1 MMLTMANSKLIPFDF
16 AYCSDKAKV
25 FENYCK
31 YTFTRTQ
38 SMFTYE
44 GLPDTIPVQW
54 LESYLQRNGSC
65 CIAEHEGKLYA
76 LLGNAGGEPD
86 EYYQPTIYTVAN
98 PALNL
103 SKSYKIGEDC
113 VYCKNDYDA
122 IGLVPLVSR
131 YCGLMTENLL
141 TVRISDI
148 NMRMMN
154 LLSAPDDN
162 TLQSTKQY
170 LKDLEDGKLGVVGE
184 TPFFEGLK
192 LQSKGVGNGDYM
204 IQFIELQQYLKGS
217 MYNELGINANFNMK
231 REALSGQELSLNDDA
246 LMPLIDDMLKQRRA
260 MCDELNEMFGLN
272 VSVDYGSSW
281 HSNVVEKQ
289 LISEEELGADD
300 SESEEAAGDES
311 ALPDDKD
318 PNAVDEGDVSRLND
332 DEESGNDDND
342 NTSSDSDVDEPDEN
356 CEDDDSGSEPDDECG
371 SNDNTSD
378 EDTSKEDESQSKES
392 ETDESKTE
400 ESDAEKSEKEEPE
413 KEEVDTKEVDTEEA
427 DTKEVD
433 TKETDTKEK
442 SKDKESET
450 EESNTKETEKEKP
463 ENEELEKEKPEKEE
477 SEKDKPEK
485 EEPEKEKSEKEEPE
499 KEKPEKEKPEKEKPE
514 KEKSEKGKPEKEKSE
529 KEEVDAEDKPK
540 DKESEQE
547 NKEQEPSSEVSDDSE
562 DDDKKKKGEKK

>member
-1 MMLTMANSKLIPFDF
+1 MASGKLMPFDF
-16 AYCSDKAKV
+16 TYCSDKAKV

-44 GLPDTIPVQW
+44 GLPETIPVQW

-76 LLGNAGGEPD
+76 LLGNAGGELD

-162 TLQSTKQY
+162 TVQSTKQY
-170 LKDLEDGKLGVVGE
+170 LKDLEEGKLGVVGE
-184 TPFFEGLK
+184 TPFFEGLT
-192 LQSKGVGNGDYM
+192 LQSQGVGNGDYM

-231 REALSGQELSLNDDA
+231 REALSGQEVALNDDA

-272 VSVDYGSSW
+272 VSVDYGSTW
-281 HSNVVEKQ
+281 HSNIVEKQ
-289 LISEEELGADD
+289 LISEEELGADN
-300 SESEEAAGDES
+300 SEGEEAAGDES

-318 PNAVDEGDVSRLND
+318 ANSVDEGDVSRLND
-332 DEESGNDDND
+332 EEESGSDDNSS
-342 NTSSDSDVDEPDEN
+342 TSSDSDVDEPDEN
-356 CEDDDSGSEPDDECG
+356 CEDNDSGSESDGECG
-371 SNDNTSD
+371 SDDDTSD
-378 EDTSKEDESQSKES
+378 EDASEDNESQSE
-392 ETDESKTE
+392 
-400 ESDAEKSEKEEPE
+400 
-413 KEEVDTKEVDTEEA
+413 
-427 DTKEVD
+427 
-433 TKETDTKEK
+433 
-442 SKDKESET
+442 ESET
-450 EESNTKETEKEKP
+450 EESET
-463 ENEELEKEKPEKEE
+463 EE
-477 SEKDKPEK
+477 SET
-485 EEPEKEKSEKEEPE
+485 EESETEETQ
-499 KEKPEKEKPEKEKPE
+499 
-514 KEKSEKGKPEKEKSE
+514 
-529 KEEVDAEDKPK
+529 KEEVDAEDEPKDEEPESK
-540 DKESEQE
+540 DKEQEPEEQE
-547 NKEQEPSSEVSDDSE
+547 PEEQESEEQESEDKEQEPSSEETHDSE
-562 DDDKKKKGEKK
+562 DDEKKKKEECK

>member
-1 MMLTMANSKLIPFDF
+1 MPFDF
-16 AYCSDKAKV
+16 TYCSDKAKV

-76 LLGNAGGEPD
+76 LLGNAGGELD
-86 EYYQPTIYTVAN
+86 EYYQPTIYTVTN

-103 SKSYKIGEDC
+103 SKTYKIGEDC
-113 VYCKNDYDA
+113 VYCRNDFDA
-122 IGLVPLVSR
+122 VGLVPLVSR

-170 LKDLEDGKLGVVGE
+170 LKDLEEGKLGVVGE

-231 REALSGQELSLNDDA
+231 REALSGQEVALNDDA

-260 MCDELNEMFGLN
+260 MCDELNQMFGLN
-272 VSVDYGSSW
+272 VSVDYGSTW

-289 LISEEELGADD
+289 LISEEELGANGA
-300 SESEEAAGDES
+300 ESEEAAGDES

-332 DEESGNDDND
+332 EEESGSDDNGD
-342 NTSSDSDVDEPDEN
+342 TSSDSDVDEPDKN
-356 CEDDDSGSEPDDECG
+356 CEDVYSDSESDDECG
-371 SNDNTSD
+371 SDDNSPD
-378 EDTSKEDESQSKES
+378 EDASEDNESQSE
-392 ETDESKTE
+392 ESKKE
-400 ESDAEKSEKEEPE
+400 EPEKEEPE
-413 KEEVDTKEVDTEEA
+413 KEEVDAVDEP
-427 DTKEVD
+427 
-433 TKETDTKEK
+433 
-442 SKDKESET
+442 KD
-450 EESNTKETEKEKP
+450 
-463 ENEELEKEKPEKEE
+463 EE
-477 SEKDKPEK
+477 SE
-485 EEPEKEKSEKEEPE
+485 
-499 KEKPEKEKPEKEKPE
+499 
-514 KEKSEKGKPEKEKSE
+514 
-529 KEEVDAEDKPK
+529 PK
-540 DKESEQE
+540 D
-547 NKEQEPSSEVSDDSE
+547 KEQEPSPEESDDSE
-562 DDDKKKKGEKK
+562 DDEKKKKGECK

>member
-1 MMLTMANSKLIPFDF
+1 MTIKMASGKLMPFDF
-16 AYCSDKAKV
+16 AYCSDKTKV

-76 LLGNAGGEPD
+76 LLGNAGGELD

-103 SKSYKIGEDC
+103 SKTFKIGKDC
-113 VYCKNDYDA
+113 VYCRNDYDA
-122 IGLVPLVSR
+122 IGLVPLISR

-141 TVRISDI
+141 TVRITDI

-162 TLQSTKQY
+162 TLQSTIHY
-170 LKDLEDGKLGVVGE
+170 LKDLEEGKLGVVGE

-192 LQSKGVGNGDYM
+192 LQSRGTGNGDYM

-231 REALSGQELSLNDDA
+231 REALSGQEVALNDDA

-260 MCDELNEMFGLN
+260 MCDELNKMFGLN
-272 VSVDYGSSW
+272 VSVDYGSTW

-289 LISEEELGADD
+289 LISEDELGATGA
-300 SESEEAAGDES
+300 ESEEAAGDEA

-332 DEESGNDDND
+332 EEESGSDDNSD
-342 NTSSDSDVDEPDEN
+342 TSSDSDVDEPNEN
-356 CEDDDSGSEPDDECG
+356 CEDDDSGSESDGECG
-371 SNDNTSD
+371 SDDDTPD
-378 EDTSKEDESQSKES
+378 EDASEDGESQSE
-392 ETDESKTE
+392 
-400 ESDAEKSEKEEPE
+400 
-413 KEEVDTKEVDTEEA
+413 
-427 DTKEVD
+427 
-433 TKETDTKEK
+433 
-442 SKDKESET
+442 ESET
-450 EESNTKETEKEKP
+450 EESET
-463 ENEELEKEKPEKEE
+463 
-477 SEKDKPEK
+477 
-485 EEPEKEKSEKEEPE
+485 
-499 KEKPEKEKPEKEKPE
+499 
-514 KEKSEKGKPEKEKSE
+514 
-529 KEEVDAEDKPK
+529 EEVDAEDEPK
-540 DKESEQE
+540 DEEPESKDE
-547 NKEQEPSSEVSDDSE
+547 EQEPSPEDSDDSE
-562 DDDKKKKGEKK
+562 DDEKKKKGECK

>member
-1 MMLTMANSKLIPFDF
+1 MASGKLMPFDF
-16 AYCSDKAKV
+16 TYCSDKSKV

-76 LLGNAGGEPD
+76 LLGNAGGELD

-113 VYCKNDYDA
+113 VYCRNDFDA
-122 IGLVPLVSR
+122 VGLVPLVSR

-231 REALSGQELSLNDDA
+231 REALSGQEVALNDDA

-260 MCDELNEMFGLN
+260 MCDELNQMFGLN
-272 VSVDYGSSW
+272 VSVDYGSTW

-289 LISEEELGADD
+289 LISEEELGADGA
-300 SESEEAAGDES
+300 ESEEAAGDES

-332 DEESGNDDND
+332 EEESGSDDNSD
-342 NTSSDSDVDEPDEN
+342 TSSDSDVDEPDEN
-356 CEDDDSGSEPDDECG
+356 CEDDDNGSESDDECG
-371 SNDNTSD
+371 SDDNSPD
-378 EDTSKEDESQSKES
+378 EDVSEDDESQS
-392 ETDESKTE
+392 E
-400 ESDAEKSEKEEPE
+400 ESQSEEREKEEPE
-413 KEEVDTKEVDTEEA
+413 KEEVDAEDEPKDEEQ
-427 DTKEVD
+427 
-433 TKETDTKEK
+433 
-442 SKDKESET
+442 
-450 EESNTKETEKEKP
+450 
-463 ENEELEKEKPEKEE
+463 ELENKDEE
-477 SEKDKPEK
+477 Q
-485 EEPEKEKSEKEEPE
+485 EP
-499 KEKPEKEKPEKEKPE
+499 
-514 KEKSEKGKPEKEKSE
+514 
-529 KEEVDAEDKPK
+529 
-540 DKESEQE
+540 E
-547 NKEQEPSSEVSDDSE
+547 NKEQEPSPEESDDSE
-562 DDDKKKKGEKK
+562 DDEKKKKGECK

>member
-1 MMLTMANSKLIPFDF
+1 MANGNLIPFDF

-38 SMFTYE
+38 SMFVYE

-76 LLGNAGGEPD
+76 LLGNAGGELD
-86 EYYQPTIYTVAN
+86 NYYQPTIYTVAN

-103 SKSYKIGEDC
+103 SKTFKIGEDC
-113 VYCKNDYDA
+113 VYCRNDYDT
-122 IGLVPLVSR
+122 IGLTPLVSR

-148 NMRMMN
+148 NMRMMS

-231 REALSGQELSLNDDA
+231 REALSGQEVSLNDDA

-260 MCDELNEMFGLN
+260 MCDDLNAMFELN
-272 VSVDYGSSW
+272 VSVDYGSTW
-281 HSNVVEKQ
+281 HSNIIEKQ
-289 LISEEELGADD
+289 LITEEDLGADGA
-300 SESEEAAGDES
+300 ESEEAAGDES
-311 ALPDDKD
+311 ALPDDKN

-332 DEESGNDDND
+332 EEESDNNDIDD
-342 NTSSDSDVDEPDEN
+342 ASSDSDVDKSTEHGK
-356 CEDDDSGSEPDDECG
+356 DDDSCADSDDECD
-371 SNDNTSD
+371 SDDDTSD
-378 EDTSKEDESQSKES
+378 KDTSEGDSKES
-392 ETDESKTE
+392 EESETK
-400 ESDAEKSEKEEPE
+400 ESTS
-413 KEEVDTKEVDTEEA
+413 EEVDTEDEP
-427 DTKEVD
+427 
-433 TKETDTKEK
+433 
-442 SKDKESET
+442 KDEESET
-450 EESNTKETEKEKP
+450 E
-463 ENEELEKEKPEKEE
+463 NE
-477 SEKDKPEK
+477 
-485 EEPEKEKSEKEEPE
+485 
-499 KEKPEKEKPEKEKPE
+499 
-514 KEKSEKGKPEKEKSE
+514 
-529 KEEVDAEDKPK
+529 A
-540 DKESEQE
+540 
-547 NKEQEPSSEVSDDSE
+547 QEPSSEESDDNE
-562 DDDKKKKGEKK
+562 DDEKKKKRG

>member
-1 MMLTMANSKLIPFDF
+1 MTMADGKLRSFDF
-16 AYCSDKAKV
+16 SYCSDKDKV
-25 FENYCK
+25 FENYCR

-103 SKSYKIGEDC
+103 SKNYEIGVDC

-122 IGLVPLVSR
+122 LGLVPLVSR

-141 TVRISDI
+141 TVRLSDI

-170 LKDLEDGKLGVVGE
+170 LKDLEEGKLGVVGE

-231 REALSGQELSLNDDA
+231 REALSGQEVALNDDA

-260 MCDELNEMFGLN
+260 MCDELNEMFGLS
-272 VSVDYGSSW
+272 VSVDYGSTW

-289 LISEEELGADD
+289 LVSEEELGADTA
-300 SESEEAAGDES
+300 ESEEAAGDES

-332 DEESGNDDND
+332 EEESGNDDNGD
-342 NTSSDSDVDEPDEN
+342 TSSDSDVDEPNEN
-356 CEDDDSGSEPDDECG
+356 CEDDDSGSESDGECG
-371 SNDNTSD
+371 SDDDTPD
-378 EDTSKEDESQSKES
+378 EDVS
-392 ETDESKTE
+392 ETDESKSE
-400 ESDAEKSEKEEPE
+400 ESEAEESKEE
-413 KEEVDTKEVDTEEA
+413 
-427 DTKEVD
+427 
-433 TKETDTKEK
+433 
-442 SKDKESET
+442 ET
-450 EESNTKETEKEKP
+450 EESKE
-463 ENEELEKEKPEKEE
+463 
-477 SEKDKPEK
+477 
-485 EEPEKEKSEKEEPE
+485 
-499 KEKPEKEKPEKEKPE
+499 
-514 KEKSEKGKPEKEKSE
+514 
-529 KEEVDAEDKPK
+529 EEVDAEDEPK
-540 DKESEQE
+540 DEESEPKDDE
-547 NKEQEPSSEVSDDSE
+547 PKDDEPKDEEQEPSPEESDDSE
-562 DDDKKKKGEKK
+562 DDEKKGEKK

>member
-1 MMLTMANSKLIPFDF
+1 MPFDF

-65 CIAEHEGKLYA
+65 CIAEHEEKLYA
-76 LLGNAGGEPD
+76 LLGNAGGELD

-98 PALNL
+98 PALGL
-103 SKSYKIGEDC
+103 SKSFKIGEDC
-113 VYCKNDYDA
+113 VYCRNDYDA

-231 REALSGQELSLNDDA
+231 REALSGQEVALNDDA

-272 VSVDYGSSW
+272 VSVDYGSTW

-289 LISEEELGADD
+289 LVSEEELGADTA
-300 SESEEAAGDES
+300 ESEEAAGDES

-332 DEESGNDDND
+332 EEESGSDDNVD
-342 NTSSDSDVDEPDEN
+342 TSSDSDVDEPNEN
-356 CEDDDSGSEPDDECG
+356 CEDDDSGSESDDECG
-371 SNDNTSD
+371 SDDDAQD
-378 EDTSKEDESQSKES
+378 EDVSEDDESQSE
-392 ETDESKTE
+392 
-400 ESDAEKSEKEEPE
+400 
-413 KEEVDTKEVDTEEA
+413 
-427 DTKEVD
+427 
-433 TKETDTKEK
+433 
-442 SKDKESET
+442 ESET
-450 EESNTKETEKEKP
+450 EESET
-463 ENEELEKEKPEKEE
+463 EE
-477 SEKDKPEK
+477 SET
-485 EEPEKEKSEKEEPE
+485 
-499 KEKPEKEKPEKEKPE
+499 
-514 KEKSEKGKPEKEKSE
+514 
-529 KEEVDAEDKPK
+529 EEVDAEDEPK
-540 DKESEQE
+540 DEEQE
-547 NKEQEPSSEVSDDSE
+547 PEDKEQEPSPEESDDSE
-562 DDDKKKKGEKK
+562 DDEKKKKGECK

>member
-1 MMLTMANSKLIPFDF
+1 MTMTDGKLRSFDF
-16 AYCSDKAKV
+16 SYCSDKDKV
-25 FENYCK
+25 FENYCR

-103 SKSYKIGEDC
+103 SKNYEIGVDC
-113 VYCKNDYDA
+113 VYCKNDYDTL
-122 IGLVPLVSR
+122 GLVPLVSR

-141 TVRISDI
+141 TVRLSDI

-170 LKDLEDGKLGVVGE
+170 LKDLEEGKLGVVGE

-231 REALSGQELSLNDDA
+231 REALSGQEVALNDDA

-260 MCDELNEMFGLN
+260 MCDQLNEMFGLE
-272 VSVDYGSSW
+272 VSVDYGSTW

-289 LISEEELGADD
+289 LVSEEELGAN
-300 SESEEAAGDES
+300 SVESEEAAGDES

-332 DEESGNDDND
+332 EEESGNDDNGD
-342 NTSSDSDVDEPDEN
+342 TSSDSDVDEPNEN
-356 CEDDDSGSEPDDECG
+356 CEDDDSGSESDGECG
-371 SNDNTSD
+371 SDDNTSD
-378 EDTSKEDESQSKES
+378 EDVS
-392 ETDESKTE
+392 ETDESKSE
-400 ESDAEKSEKEEPE
+400 ESEAEESKEE
-413 KEEVDTKEVDTEEA
+413 
-427 DTKEVD
+427 
-433 TKETDTKEK
+433 
-442 SKDKESET
+442 ET
-450 EESNTKETEKEKP
+450 EESKE
-463 ENEELEKEKPEKEE
+463 
-477 SEKDKPEK
+477 
-485 EEPEKEKSEKEEPE
+485 
-499 KEKPEKEKPEKEKPE
+499 
-514 KEKSEKGKPEKEKSE
+514 
-529 KEEVDAEDKPK
+529 EEVDAEDEPK
-540 DKESEQE
+540 DEESEPKDDE
-547 NKEQEPSSEVSDDSE
+547 PKDDEPKDEEQEPNPEESDDSE
-562 DDDKKKKGEKK
+562 DDEKKGEKK

>member
-1 MMLTMANSKLIPFDF
+1 MASGKLMPFDF
-16 AYCSDKAKV
+16 SYCTDKAKV
-25 FENYCK
+25 FDNYCK
-31 YTFTRTQ
+31 YTFIRTQ

-76 LLGNAGGEPD
+76 LLGNAGGELD
-86 EYYQPTIYTVAN
+86 GYYQPTIYTVAN

-113 VYCKNDYDA
+113 VYCKNDFDA

-141 TVRISDI
+141 TVRIFDI
-148 NMRMMN
+148 IMRMMN

-231 REALSGQELSLNDDA
+231 REALSGQEVALNDDA

-260 MCDELNEMFGLN
+260 MCDELNQMFGLS
-272 VSVDYGSSW
+272 VSVDYGSTW

-289 LISEEELGADD
+289 LVSEEELGADNA
-300 SESEEAAGDES
+300 ESEEAAGDES

-332 DEESGNDDND
+332 EEESGNDDND
-342 NTSSDSDVDEPDEN
+342 DTSSDSDVDEPDEN
-356 CEDDDSGSEPDDECG
+356 CEDDDGGSKSDDECG
-371 SNDNTSD
+371 SDDDTSD
-378 EDTSKEDESQSKES
+378 EDVSEDDESQSEES
-392 ETDESKTE
+392 ETEEKETDESKTE
-400 ESDAEKSEKEEPE
+400 E
-413 KEEVDTKEVDTEEA
+413 
-427 DTKEVD
+427 
-433 TKETDTKEK
+433 
-442 SKDKESET
+442 
-450 EESNTKETEKEKP
+450 
-463 ENEELEKEKPEKEE
+463 
-477 SEKDKPEK
+477 
-485 EEPEKEKSEKEEPE
+485 
-499 KEKPEKEKPEKEKPE
+499 
-514 KEKSEKGKPEKEKSE
+514 
-529 KEEVDAEDKPK
+529 VDAEDEPK
-540 DKESEQE
+540 DEE
-547 NKEQEPSSEVSDDSE
+547 NEPKDDEPKDDEPKDDEPKDDEPKDKEQEPSPEDSDDSE
-562 DDDKKKKGEKK
+562 DDENKKKGSVSNEVKRLFG

>member
-103 SKSYKIGEDC
+103 SKNYKIGEDC

-260 MCDELNEMFGLN
+260 MCDELNKMFGLN

-342 NTSSDSDVDEPDEN
+342 NTSSDSNVDEPDEN
-356 CEDDDSGSEPDDECG
+356 CEDDDSGSESDDECG

-378 EDTSKEDESQSKES
+378 EDTSKENESQSKES
-392 ETDESKTE
+392 ETEESETE

-413 KEEVDTKEVDTEEA
+413 KEEVDAKEADDKKADAKETDDKEVDA
-427 DTKEVD
+427 KEVD
-433 TKETDTKEK
+433 AKKVDAKEADAKEADAKEVDAKEADAKEK
-442 SKDKESET
+442 SKDKENET
-450 EESNTKETEKEKP
+450 EE
-463 ENEELEKEKPEKEE
+463 KEE
-477 SEKDKPEK
+477 PEKDKPEK
-485 EEPEKEKSEKEEPE
+485 EEPEKD
-499 KEKPEKEKPEKEKPE
+499 KPEKEKPEKEKP
-514 KEKSEKGKPEKEKSE
+514 E

-562 DDDKKKKGEKK
+562 DDEKKKKGEKK

>member
-1 MMLTMANSKLIPFDF
+1 MANGKLMPFDF
-16 AYCSDKAKV
+16 TYCSDKAKV

-38 SMFTYE
+38 SMFVYE

-76 LLGNAGGEPD
+76 LLGNAGGELD

-98 PALNL
+98 PALNI
-103 SKSYKIGEDC
+103 SKSYKIGEEC

-122 IGLVPLVSR
+122 LGLTPLVSR

-231 REALSGQELSLNDDA
+231 REALSGQEVALNDDA

-260 MCDELNEMFGLN
+260 MCDELNAMFGLN
-272 VSVDYGSSW
+272 VSVDYGSTW

-289 LISEEELGADD
+289 LISEEELGADGV
-300 SESEEAAGDES
+300 ESEEAAGDES

-332 DEESGNDDND
+332 EEESSSDDSD
-342 NTSSDSDVDEPDEN
+342 GTSDSDDTSSDRDVDEPAEN
-356 CEDDDSGSEPDDECG
+356 CEDDDSCDNSDNECASDDDASNEDVSED
-371 SNDNTSD
+371 SSD
-378 EDTSKEDESQSKES
+378 
-392 ETDESKTE
+392 
-400 ESDAEKSEKEEPE
+400 
-413 KEEVDTKEVDTEEA
+413 
-427 DTKEVD
+427 
-433 TKETDTKEK
+433 
-442 SKDKESET
+442 ET
-450 EESNTKETEKEKP
+450 EESKT
-463 ENEELEKEKPEKEE
+463 
-477 SEKDKPEK
+477 
-485 EEPEKEKSEKEEPE
+485 
-499 KEKPEKEKPEKEKPE
+499 
-514 KEKSEKGKPEKEKSE
+514 
-529 KEEVDAEDKPK
+529 EEVDAEDEPK
-540 DKESEQE
+540 DEEPESKDE
-547 NKEQEPSSEVSDDSE
+547 EQEPSPEESDNSE
-562 DDDKKKKGEKK
+562 DDEKKKKGECK

>member
-1 MMLTMANSKLIPFDF
+1 MASDKLMPFDF
-16 AYCSDKAKV
+16 AYCSDKSKV

-65 CIAEHEGKLYA
+65 CIAEHDGKLYA
-76 LLGNAGGEPD
+76 LLGNAGGELD
-86 EYYQPTIYTVAN
+86 EYYQPTTYTVAN
-98 PALNL
+98 PALKL
-103 SKSYKIGEDC
+103 SKTYKIGEDC
-113 VYCKNDYDA
+113 VYCRNDYDA

-170 LKDLEDGKLGVVGE
+170 LKDLEEGKLGVVGE
-184 TPFFEGLK
+184 TPFFDGLK
-192 LQSKGVGNGDYM
+192 LQSRGAGNGDYM

-231 REALSGQELSLNDDA
+231 REALSGQEVALNDDA

-260 MCDELNEMFGLN
+260 MCDKLNEMFGLN
-272 VSVDYGSSW
+272 VSVDYGSTW

-289 LISEEELGADD
+289 LISEDELGATG
-300 SESEEAAGDES
+300 SESEEAAGDEA

-332 DEESGNDDND
+332 EEESGSDDNSD
-342 NTSSDSDVDEPDEN
+342 TSSDSDVDEPDEN
-356 CEDDDSGSEPDDECG
+356 CEDDDSCSESDDECG
-371 SNDNTSD
+371 SDADTSD
-378 EDTSKEDESQSKES
+378 EDASEDDESQSE
-392 ETDESKTE
+392 
-400 ESDAEKSEKEEPE
+400 
-413 KEEVDTKEVDTEEA
+413 
-427 DTKEVD
+427 
-433 TKETDTKEK
+433 
-442 SKDKESET
+442 ESET
-450 EESNTKETEKEKP
+450 EN
-463 ENEELEKEKPEKEE
+463 
-477 SEKDKPEK
+477 
-485 EEPEKEKSEKEEPE
+485 
-499 KEKPEKEKPEKEKPE
+499 
-514 KEKSEKGKPEKEKSE
+514 
-529 KEEVDAEDKPK
+529 VDAEDEPK
-540 DKESEQE
+540 DEESEPKDE
-547 NKEQEPSSEVSDDSE
+547 EQEPSPEDSDDSE
-562 DDDKKKKGEKK
+562 DDEKKKKGECK

>member
-1 MMLTMANSKLIPFDF
+1 MANGKLMPFDF
-16 AYCSDKAKV
+16 TYCSDKAKV

-38 SMFTYE
+38 SMFVYE

-76 LLGNAGGEPD
+76 LLGNAGGELD
-86 EYYQPTIYTVAN
+86 EYYQPTIYIVAN
-98 PALNL
+98 PALNI
-103 SKSYKIGEDC
+103 SKSFKIGEDC

-122 IGLVPLVSR
+122 LGLTPLVSR

-162 TLQSTKQY
+162 TLQSTIQY

-184 TPFFEGLK
+184 TPFFDGLK

-231 REALSGQELSLNDDA
+231 REALSGQEVALNDDA

-260 MCDELNEMFGLN
+260 MCDELNAMFGLN
-272 VSVDYGSSW
+272 VSVDYGSTW
-281 HSNVVEKQ
+281 HSNIVEKQ
-289 LISEEELGADD
+289 LVSEEELGADGV
-300 SESEEAAGDES
+300 ESEEAAGDES

-332 DEESGNDDND
+332 EEESGSDDNSD
-342 NTSSDSDVDEPDEN
+342 TSSDSDVDEPDKN
-356 CEDDDSGSEPDDECG
+356 CEDDDSGSESDDECG
-371 SNDNTSD
+371 SDDNSPD
-378 EDTSKEDESQSKES
+378 EDVSEENSEETEESQSEENQS
-392 ETDESKTE
+392 EE
-400 ESDAEKSEKEEPE
+400 SEKEEPE
-413 KEEVDTKEVDTEEA
+413 KEEVDAEDEP
-427 DTKEVD
+427 
-433 TKETDTKEK
+433 
-442 SKDKESET
+442 KD
-450 EESNTKETEKEKP
+450 
-463 ENEELEKEKPEKEE
+463 EE
-477 SEKDKPEK
+477 SE
-485 EEPEKEKSEKEEPE
+485 
-499 KEKPEKEKPEKEKPE
+499 
-514 KEKSEKGKPEKEKSE
+514 
-529 KEEVDAEDKPK
+529 PK
-540 DKESEQE
+540 DDEPKDDEPKDE
-547 NKEQEPSSEVSDDSE
+547 EQEPSPEESDDSE
-562 DDDKKKKGEKK
+562 DDEKKGEKK

>member
-1 MMLTMANSKLIPFDF
+1 MMLTMANSKLMPFDF

-342 NTSSDSDVDEPDEN
+342 NTSSDSNVDEPDEN
-356 CEDDDSGSEPDDECG
+356 CEDDDSGSESDDECG
-371 SNDNTSD
+371 SDDNTSD
-378 EDTSKEDESQSKES
+378 EDTSKEDESQSEES
-392 ETDESKTE
+392 ETEESETE

-413 KEEVDTKEVDTEEA
+413 KEEVDTEE
-427 DTKEVD
+427 EP
-433 TKETDTKEK
+433 
-442 SKDKESET
+442 
-450 EESNTKETEKEKP
+450 EKEEPKK
-463 ENEELEKEKPEKEE
+463 EEPKKEEPEKEKPEKGE
-477 SEKDKPEK
+477 PEK
-485 EEPEKEKSEKEEPE
+485 EEPEKGEPEKEKPETEKPE

-514 KEKSEKGKPEKEKSE
+514 KEKPE

-562 DDDKKKKGEKK
+562 DDEKKKKGEKK

>member
-1 MMLTMANSKLIPFDF
+1 MASSKLMPFDF

-76 LLGNAGGEPD
+76 LLGNAGGELD

-98 PALNL
+98 PALGL

-113 VYCKNDYDA
+113 VYCRNDYDA

-231 REALSGQELSLNDDA
+231 REALSGQEVALNDDA

-260 MCDELNEMFGLN
+260 MCDELNEMFGLS
-272 VSVDYGSSW
+272 VSVDYGSTW

-289 LISEEELGADD
+289 LVSEEELGAD
-300 SESEEAAGDES
+300 SAESEEAAGDES

-318 PNAVDEGDVSRLND
+318 PNAVDEGDVSRLNEE
-332 DEESGNDDND
+332 EESGNDDND
-342 NTSSDSDVDEPDEN
+342 DTSSDSDVDEPNEN
-356 CEDDDSGSEPDDECG
+356 CDNDDSGSESDGECG
-371 SNDNTSD
+371 SDDNTSD
-378 EDTSKEDESQSKES
+378 EDVS
-392 ETDESKTE
+392 ETDESQ
-400 ESDAEKSEKEEPE
+400 SE
-413 KEEVDTKEVDTEEA
+413 
-427 DTKEVD
+427 
-433 TKETDTKEK
+433 
-442 SKDKESET
+442 ESET
-450 EESNTKETEKEKP
+450 EESKEEETEES
-463 ENEELEKEKPEKEE
+463 KEE
-477 SEKDKPEK
+477 D
-485 EEPEKEKSEKEEPE
+485 
-499 KEKPEKEKPEKEKPE
+499 
-514 KEKSEKGKPEKEKSE
+514 
-529 KEEVDAEDKPK
+529 VDAEDEPK
-540 DKESEQE
+540 DEESEPKDDE
-547 NKEQEPSSEVSDDSE
+547 PKDEEQEPSPEESDDSE
-562 DDDKKKKGEKK
+562 DDEKKGEKK

>member
-1 MMLTMANSKLIPFDF
+1 MTMADGKLRSFDF
-16 AYCSDKAKV
+16 SYCSDKDKV
-25 FENYCK
+25 FENYCR

-76 LLGNAGGEPD
+76 LLGNAGGELD

-231 REALSGQELSLNDDA
+231 REALSGQEVALNDDA

-272 VSVDYGSSW
+272 VSVDYGSTW

-289 LISEEELGADD
+289 LVSEEELGAD
-300 SESEEAAGDES
+300 SAESEEAAGDES

-318 PNAVDEGDVSRLND
+318 PNAVDEGDVSRLNE
-332 DEESGNDDND
+332 EESGNDDND
-342 NTSSDSDVDEPDEN
+342 DTSSDSDVDEPNEN
-356 CEDDDSGSEPDDECG
+356 CEDDDSGSESDGECG
-371 SNDNTSD
+371 SDDDTSD
-378 EDTSKEDESQSKES
+378 EDVS
-392 ETDESKTE
+392 ETDESKSE
-400 ESDAEKSEKEEPE
+400 ESEAEESKEE
-413 KEEVDTKEVDTEEA
+413 
-427 DTKEVD
+427 
-433 TKETDTKEK
+433 
-442 SKDKESET
+442 ET
-450 EESNTKETEKEKP
+450 EESKE
-463 ENEELEKEKPEKEE
+463 
-477 SEKDKPEK
+477 
-485 EEPEKEKSEKEEPE
+485 
-499 KEKPEKEKPEKEKPE
+499 
-514 KEKSEKGKPEKEKSE
+514 
-529 KEEVDAEDKPK
+529 EEVDAEDEPK
-540 DKESEQE
+540 DEESEPKDDE
-547 NKEQEPSSEVSDDSE
+547 PKDEEQEPSPEESDDSE
-562 DDDKKKKGEKK
+562 DDEKKGEKK

>member
-1 MMLTMANSKLIPFDF
+1 MTMADGKLRSFDF
-16 AYCSDKAKV
+16 SYCSDKDKV
-25 FENYCK
+25 FENYCR

-103 SKSYKIGEDC
+103 SKNYEIGVDC

-122 IGLVPLVSR
+122 LGLVPLVSR

-141 TVRISDI
+141 TVRLSDI

-170 LKDLEDGKLGVVGE
+170 LKDLEEGKLGVVGE

-231 REALSGQELSLNDDA
+231 REALSGQEVALNDDA

-260 MCDELNEMFGLN
+260 MCDELNEMFGLS
-272 VSVDYGSSW
+272 VSVDYGSTW

-289 LISEEELGADD
+289 LVSEEELGADTA
-300 SESEEAAGDES
+300 ESEEAAGDES

-318 PNAVDEGDVSRLND
+318 PNAVDEGDVSRLNE
-332 DEESGNDDND
+332 EESCNDDND
-342 NTSSDSDVDEPDEN
+342 DTSSDSDVDEPNEN
-356 CEDDDSGSEPDDECG
+356 CEDDDSGSESDDECG
-371 SNDNTSD
+371 SDDDAPD
-378 EDTSKEDESQSKES
+378 EDVS
-392 ETDESKTE
+392 ETDESKSE
-400 ESDAEKSEKEEPE
+400 ESEAEESKEE
-413 KEEVDTKEVDTEEA
+413 
-427 DTKEVD
+427 
-433 TKETDTKEK
+433 
-442 SKDKESET
+442 ET
-450 EESNTKETEKEKP
+450 EES
-463 ENEELEKEKPEKEE
+463 KEE
-477 SEKDKPEK
+477 K
-485 EEPEKEKSEKEEPE
+485 
-499 KEKPEKEKPEKEKPE
+499 
-514 KEKSEKGKPEKEKSE
+514 
-529 KEEVDAEDKPK
+529 VDAEDEPK
-540 DKESEQE
+540 DEESEPKDDE
-547 NKEQEPSSEVSDDSE
+547 PKDEEQEPSPEESDDSE
-562 DDDKKKKGEKK
+562 DDEKKGEKK

>member
-1 MMLTMANSKLIPFDF
+1 MASGKLMPFDF
-16 AYCSDKAKV
+16 AYCSDKARV

-31 YTFTRTQ
+31 YTFVRTQ

-76 LLGNAGGEPD
+76 LLGNAGGELD

-98 PALNL
+98 PALGL
-103 SKSYKIGEDC
+103 SKSFEIGKDC
-113 VYCKNDYDA
+113 VYCRNDYDA

-231 REALSGQELSLNDDA
+231 REALSGQEVALNDDA

-272 VSVDYGSSW
+272 VSVDYGSTW

-289 LISEEELGADD
+289 LISEEELGANGA
-300 SESEEAAGDES
+300 ESEEAAGDES

-332 DEESGNDDND
+332 EEESGSDDID
-342 NTSSDSDVDEPDEN
+342 DTSSDSDVDEPDEN
-356 CEDDDSGSEPDDECG
+356 CENDDTGSESDGECG
-371 SNDNTSD
+371 SDDDTSD
-378 EDTSKEDESQSKES
+378 EDVSENDESQSE
-392 ETDESKTE
+392 
-400 ESDAEKSEKEEPE
+400 
-413 KEEVDTKEVDTEEA
+413 
-427 DTKEVD
+427 
-433 TKETDTKEK
+433 
-442 SKDKESET
+442 ESET
-450 EESNTKETEKEKP
+450 EE
-463 ENEELEKEKPEKEE
+463 
-477 SEKDKPEK
+477 
-485 EEPEKEKSEKEEPE
+485 
-499 KEKPEKEKPEKEKPE
+499 
-514 KEKSEKGKPEKEKSE
+514 SE
-529 KEEVDAEDKPK
+529 KEEVDAEDEPK
-540 DKESEQE
+540 DEEQE
-547 NKEQEPSSEVSDDSE
+547 PEDKEQEPSPEESDDSE
-562 DDDKKKKGEKK
+562 DDEKKKKGECK

>member
-1 MMLTMANSKLIPFDF
+1 MASGKLMPFDF
-16 AYCSDKAKV
+16 AYCSDKSKV

-76 LLGNAGGEPD
+76 LLGNAGGELD

-98 PALNL
+98 PALGL
-103 SKSYKIGEDC
+103 SKSFEIGEDC

-231 REALSGQELSLNDDA
+231 REALSGQEVALNDDA

-260 MCDELNEMFGLN
+260 MCDELNEMFGLE
-272 VSVDYGSSW
+272 VSVDYGSTW

-289 LISEEELGADD
+289 LISEEELGADNA
-300 SESEEAAGDES
+300 ESEEAAGDES

-332 DEESGNDDND
+332 EEESGNDDND
-342 NTSSDSDVDEPDEN
+342 DTSSDSDVGEPDEN
-356 CEDDDSGSEPDDECG
+356 CEDDDNGSKSDGECG
-371 SNDNTSD
+371 SDDDTSD
-378 EDTSKEDESQSKES
+378 EDVSEDESQSEES
-392 ETDESKTE
+392 E
-400 ESDAEKSEKEEPE
+400 
-413 KEEVDTKEVDTEEA
+413 
-427 DTKEVD
+427 
-433 TKETDTKEK
+433 TKETD
-442 SKDKESET
+442 
-450 EESNTKETEKEKP
+450 
-463 ENEELEKEKPEKEE
+463 
-477 SEKDKPEK
+477 
-485 EEPEKEKSEKEEPE
+485 
-499 KEKPEKEKPEKEKPE
+499 
-514 KEKSEKGKPEKEKSE
+514 
-529 KEEVDAEDKPK
+529 KEEVDAEDEPK
-540 DKESEQE
+540 DEE
-547 NKEQEPSSEVSDDSE
+547 NEPKDDEPKDDEPKDDEPKDDEPKDDEPKDDEPKDDEPKDKEQEPSPEDSDDSE
-562 DDDKKKKGEKK
+562 DDEKKKKGECK

>member
-1 MMLTMANSKLIPFDF
+1 MAISNLMPFDF
-16 AYCSDKAKV
+16 SYCSDKAKV

-76 LLGNAGGEPD
+76 LLGNAGGELD

-103 SKSYKIGEDC
+103 SKTYKIGEDC
-113 VYCKNDYDA
+113 VYCRNDFDA
-122 IGLVPLVSR
+122 VGLVPLVSR

-170 LKDLEDGKLGVVGE
+170 LKDLEEGKLGVVGE

-231 REALSGQELSLNDDA
+231 REALSGQEVALNDDA

-260 MCDELNEMFGLN
+260 MCDELNQMFGLN
-272 VSVDYGSSW
+272 VSVDYGSTW

-289 LISEEELGADD
+289 LISEEELGANGA
-300 SESEEAAGDES
+300 ESEEAAGDES

-318 PNAVDEGDVSRLND
+318 PNAVNEGDVSRLND
-332 DEESGNDDND
+332 EEESGSDDNSD
-342 NTSSDSDVDEPDEN
+342 TSSDSNVDEPDEN
-356 CEDDDSGSEPDDECG
+356 CEDDDSVSESDNECG
-371 SNDNTSD
+371 SDDNSPD
-378 EDTSKEDESQSKES
+378 EDASEDNESQSE
-392 ETDESKTE
+392 
-400 ESDAEKSEKEEPE
+400 
-413 KEEVDTKEVDTEEA
+413 
-427 DTKEVD
+427 
-433 TKETDTKEK
+433 
-442 SKDKESET
+442 ESET
-450 EESNTKETEKEKP
+450 EESETE
-463 ENEELEKEKPEKEE
+463 
-477 SEKDKPEK
+477 
-485 EEPEKEKSEKEEPE
+485 EPQ
-499 KEKPEKEKPEKEKPE
+499 
-514 KEKSEKGKPEKEKSE
+514 
-529 KEEVDAEDKPK
+529 KEEVDAGDEPK
-540 DKESEQE
+540 DEEQEPE
-547 NKEQEPSSEVSDDSE
+547 NKEQEPSPEESDDSE
-562 DDDKKKKGEKK
+562 DDEKKKKGECK

>member
-1 MMLTMANSKLIPFDF
+1 MASGKLMPFDF
-16 AYCSDKAKV
+16 AYCSDKKKV

-44 GLPDTIPVQW
+44 GLPESIPVQW

-76 LLGNAGGEPD
+76 LLGNAGGELD

-98 PALNL
+98 PALGL
-103 SKSYKIGEDC
+103 SKSFEIGKDC

-170 LKDLEDGKLGVVGE
+170 LKDLEEGKLGVVGE

-231 REALSGQELSLNDDA
+231 REALSGQEVALNDDA

-260 MCDELNEMFGLN
+260 MCAELNEMFGLN
-272 VSVDYGSSW
+272 VSVDYGSTW

-289 LISEEELGADD
+289 LISEDELGATDT
-300 SESEEAAGDES
+300 ESEEAAGDEA

-332 DEESGNDDND
+332 KEESDSDDNC

-356 CEDDDSGSEPDDECG
+356 CEDDDTDSESDGECG
-371 SNDNTSD
+371 SDDNSQN
-378 EDTSKEDESQSKES
+378 EDVSEDDESQSEES
-392 ETDESKTE
+392 QSE
-400 ESDAEKSEKEEPE
+400 ESDTEEPQ
-413 KEEVDTKEVDTEEA
+413 
-427 DTKEVD
+427 
-433 TKETDTKEK
+433 
-442 SKDKESET
+442 
-450 EESNTKETEKEKP
+450 
-463 ENEELEKEKPEKEE
+463 
-477 SEKDKPEK
+477 
-485 EEPEKEKSEKEEPE
+485 
-499 KEKPEKEKPEKEKPE
+499 
-514 KEKSEKGKPEKEKSE
+514 
-529 KEEVDAEDKPK
+529 KEEVDAGDEPK
-540 DKESEQE
+540 DEEQEPENKDEEQEPE
-547 NKEQEPSSEVSDDSE
+547 NKEQEPSPEESDDSE
-562 DDDKKKKGEKK
+562 DDKKKKKGECK

>member
-1 MMLTMANSKLIPFDF
+1 MASGKLMPFDF
-16 AYCSDKAKV
+16 TYCSDKSKV

-76 LLGNAGGEPD
+76 LLGNAGGELD

-113 VYCKNDYDA
+113 VYCRNDFDA
-122 IGLVPLVSR
+122 VGLVPLISR

-141 TVRISDI
+141 TVRLSDI

-162 TLQSTKQY
+162 TFQSTKQY
-170 LKDLEDGKLGVVGE
+170 LKDLEEGKLGVVGE

-231 REALSGQELSLNDDA
+231 REALSGQEVALNDDA

-260 MCDELNEMFGLN
+260 MCDELNQMFGLN
-272 VSVDYGSSW
+272 VSVDYGSTW

-289 LISEEELGADD
+289 LISEEELGADGV
-300 SESEEAAGDES
+300 ESEEAAGDES

-332 DEESGNDDND
+332 EEESGSDDNGNTSD
-342 NTSSDSDVDEPDEN
+342 GDDTSSDRDVDEPTEN
-356 CEDDDSGSEPDDECG
+356 CEDDGSSDNPDNECA
-371 SNDNTSD
+371 SDDDTSD
-378 EDTSKEDESQSKES
+378 EDVSEDSS
-392 ETDESKTE
+392 E
-400 ESDAEKSEKEEPE
+400 
-413 KEEVDTKEVDTEEA
+413 
-427 DTKEVD
+427 
-433 TKETDTKEK
+433 
-442 SKDKESET
+442 ET
-450 EESNTKETEKEKP
+450 EES
-463 ENEELEKEKPEKEE
+463 
-477 SEKDKPEK
+477 
-485 EEPEKEKSEKEEPE
+485 
-499 KEKPEKEKPEKEKPE
+499 
-514 KEKSEKGKPEKEKSE
+514 GA
-529 KEEVDAEDKPK
+529 EEVDAEDEPK
-540 DKESEQE
+540 DEEPESKDE
-547 NKEQEPSSEVSDDSE
+547 EQEPSPEESDDSE
-562 DDDKKKKGEKK
+562 DDEKKKKGECK

>member
-1 MMLTMANSKLIPFDF
+1 MTMADGRLRSFDF
-16 AYCSDKAKV
+16 SYCSDKDKV
-25 FENYCK
+25 FENYCR

-76 LLGNAGGEPD
+76 FLGNAGGEPD
-86 EYYQPTIYTVAN
+86 EYYQPTTYTVAN

-103 SKSYKIGEDC
+103 SKTFDIGVDC
-113 VYCKNDYDA
+113 VYCKNDYEA
-122 IGLVPLVSR
+122 LGLVPLISR

-141 TVRISDI
+141 TVRLSDI

-170 LKDLEDGKLGVVGE
+170 LKDLEEGKLGVVGE

-192 LQSKGVGNGDYM
+192 LQSKGVGNGGYM

-231 REALSGQELSLNDDA
+231 REALSGQEVALNDDA

-260 MCDELNEMFGLN
+260 MCDELNQMFGLN
-272 VSVDYGSSW
+272 VSVDYGSTW

-289 LISEEELGADD
+289 LVSEEELGAD
-300 SESEEAAGDES
+300 SAESEEAAGDES

-332 DEESGNDDND
+332 EEESGSDDNSD
-342 NTSSDSDVDEPDEN
+342 TSSDSDVDEPDEN
-356 CEDDDSGSEPDDECG
+356 CEDADSGSESDDECG
-371 SNDNTSD
+371 SDADTSD
-378 EDTSKEDESQSKES
+378 EDASEDDESQS
-392 ETDESKTE
+392 E
-400 ESDAEKSEKEEPE
+400 ESG
-413 KEEVDTKEVDTEEA
+413 TE
-427 DTKEVD
+427 
-433 TKETDTKEK
+433 
-442 SKDKESET
+442 ESET
-450 EESNTKETEKEKP
+450 EESET
-463 ENEELEKEKPEKEE
+463 
-477 SEKDKPEK
+477 
-485 EEPEKEKSEKEEPE
+485 
-499 KEKPEKEKPEKEKPE
+499 
-514 KEKSEKGKPEKEKSE
+514 
-529 KEEVDAEDKPK
+529 EEVDAEDEPK
-540 DKESEQE
+540 DEEPESKDE
-547 NKEQEPSSEVSDDSE
+547 EQEPSPEESDDSE
-562 DDDKKKKGEKK
+562 DDEKKKKGENK

>member
-1 MMLTMANSKLIPFDF
+1 MTMADGKLRSFDF
-16 AYCSDKAKV
+16 SYCSDKDKV
-25 FENYCK
+25 FENYCR

-103 SKSYKIGEDC
+103 SKNYEIGVDC

-122 IGLVPLVSR
+122 LGLVPLVSR

-141 TVRISDI
+141 TVRLSDI

-170 LKDLEDGKLGVVGE
+170 LKDLEEGKLGVVGE

-231 REALSGQELSLNDDA
+231 REALSGQEVALNDDA

-260 MCDELNEMFGLN
+260 MCDELNEMFGLS
-272 VSVDYGSSW
+272 VSVDYGSTW

-289 LISEEELGADD
+289 LVSEEELGAN
-300 SESEEAAGDES
+300 SVESEEAAGDES

-318 PNAVDEGDVSRLND
+318 PNAVDEGDVSRLNE
-332 DEESGNDDND
+332 EESGNDDND
-342 NTSSDSDVDEPDEN
+342 DTSSDSDVDEPNEN
-356 CEDDDSGSEPDDECG
+356 CEDDDSGSESDGECG
-371 SNDNTSD
+371 SDDDTSD
-378 EDTSKEDESQSKES
+378 EDVS
-392 ETDESKTE
+392 ETDESQ
-400 ESDAEKSEKEEPE
+400 SE
-413 KEEVDTKEVDTEEA
+413 
-427 DTKEVD
+427 
-433 TKETDTKEK
+433 
-442 SKDKESET
+442 ESET
-450 EESNTKETEKEKP
+450 EESKEEETEESKE
-463 ENEELEKEKPEKEE
+463 
-477 SEKDKPEK
+477 
-485 EEPEKEKSEKEEPE
+485 
-499 KEKPEKEKPEKEKPE
+499 
-514 KEKSEKGKPEKEKSE
+514 
-529 KEEVDAEDKPK
+529 EEVDAEDEPK
-540 DKESEQE
+540 DEESEPKDDE
-547 NKEQEPSSEVSDDSE
+547 PKDDEPKDEEQEPSPEESDDSE
-562 DDDKKKKGEKK
+562 DDEKKGEKK

>member
-1 MMLTMANSKLIPFDF
+1 MPFDF
-16 AYCSDKAKV
+16 TYCSDKAKV

-76 LLGNAGGEPD
+76 LLGNAGGELD

-103 SKSYKIGEDC
+103 SKTYKIGEDC
-113 VYCKNDYDA
+113 VYCRNDFDA
-122 IGLVPLVSR
+122 VGLVPLISR

-170 LKDLEDGKLGVVGE
+170 LKDLEEGKLGVVGE

-231 REALSGQELSLNDDA
+231 REALSGQEVALNDDA

-272 VSVDYGSSW
+272 VSVDYGSTW

-289 LISEEELGADD
+289 LISEDELGATDT
-300 SESEEAAGDES
+300 ESEEAAGDEA

-332 DEESGNDDND
+332 KEESGSDDNSD
-342 NTSSDSDVDEPDEN
+342 TSSDSDVDEPDEN
-356 CEDDDSGSEPDDECG
+356 CEDDDTCSESDGECG
-371 SNDNTSD
+371 SDNNSPD
-378 EDTSKEDESQSKES
+378 EDVSEEDESQSEESQSEES
-392 ETDESKTE
+392 ETDESQ
-400 ESDAEKSEKEEPE
+400 
-413 KEEVDTKEVDTEEA
+413 
-427 DTKEVD
+427 
-433 TKETDTKEK
+433 
-442 SKDKESET
+442 
-450 EESNTKETEKEKP
+450 
-463 ENEELEKEKPEKEE
+463 
-477 SEKDKPEK
+477 
-485 EEPEKEKSEKEEPE
+485 
-499 KEKPEKEKPEKEKPE
+499 
-514 KEKSEKGKPEKEKSE
+514 
-529 KEEVDAEDKPK
+529 KEEVDAGDEPK
-540 DKESEQE
+540 DEESEPKD
-547 NKEQEPSSEVSDDSE
+547 KEQEPSPEESDDSE
-562 DDDKKKKGEKK
+562 DDEKKKKGECK

>member
-1 MMLTMANSKLIPFDF
+1 MTMADGKLRSFDF
-16 AYCSDKAKV
+16 SYCSDKDKV
-25 FENYCK
+25 FENYCR

-103 SKSYKIGEDC
+103 SKNYEIGVDC

-122 IGLVPLVSR
+122 LGLVPLVSR

-141 TVRISDI
+141 TVRLSDI

-170 LKDLEDGKLGVVGE
+170 LKDLEEGKLGVVGE

-231 REALSGQELSLNDDA
+231 REALSGQEVALNDDA

-260 MCDELNEMFGLN
+260 MCDELNEMFGLS
-272 VSVDYGSSW
+272 VSVDYGSTW

-289 LISEEELGADD
+289 LVSEEELGAN
-300 SESEEAAGDES
+300 SVESEEAAGDES

-332 DEESGNDDND
+332 EEESGNDDNGD
-342 NTSSDSDVDEPDEN
+342 TSSDSDVDEPDEN
-356 CEDDDSGSEPDDECG
+356 CEDDNSDSESDSECG
-371 SNDNTSD
+371 SDDDTPD
-378 EDTSKEDESQSKES
+378 EDASEADESQSEES
-392 ETDESKTE
+392 ETE
-400 ESDAEKSEKEEPE
+400 ESEKEEPE
-413 KEEVDTKEVDTEEA
+413 KEEVDAEDEP
-427 DTKEVD
+427 
-433 TKETDTKEK
+433 
-442 SKDKESET
+442 KD
-450 EESNTKETEKEKP
+450 
-463 ENEELEKEKPEKEE
+463 
-477 SEKDKPEK
+477 
-485 EEPEKEKSEKEEPE
+485 EEPES
-499 KEKPEKEKPEKEKPE
+499 
-514 KEKSEKGKPEKEKSE
+514 
-529 KEEVDAEDKPK
+529 K
-540 DKESEQE
+540 DE
-547 NKEQEPSSEVSDDSE
+547 EQEPSPEDSDDSE
-562 DDDKKKKGEKK
+562 DDEKKKKGECK

>member
-1 MMLTMANSKLIPFDF
+1 MLEMANSKLMPFDF
-16 AYCSDKAKV
+16 AYCSDKARV
-25 FENYCK
+25 FENYCN
-31 YTFTRTQ
+31 YTFVRTQ

-76 LLGNAGGEPD
+76 LLGNAGGELD

-103 SKSYKIGEDC
+103 SKSFKIGEDC

-231 REALSGQELSLNDDA
+231 REALSGQEVALNDDA

-272 VSVDYGSSW
+272 VSVDYGSTW
-281 HSNVVEKQ
+281 HSNVIEKQ
-289 LISEEELGADD
+289 LISEDELGATGA
-300 SESEEAAGDES
+300 ESEEAAGDEA

-318 PNAVDEGDVSRLND
+318 PNAVNEGDVSRLND
-332 DEESGNDDND
+332 EEENDNDDNS
-342 NTSSDSDVDEPDEN
+342 NTSSDSDVDVPDGN
-356 CEDDDSGSEPDDECG
+356 CEDDDSVCKSNNECG
-371 SNDNTSD
+371 SDNNIQD
-378 EDTSKEDESQSKES
+378 EDVSENNESQSKEN
-392 ETDESKTE
+392 
-400 ESDAEKSEKEEPE
+400 
-413 KEEVDTKEVDTEEA
+413 
-427 DTKEVD
+427 
-433 TKETDTKEK
+433 
-442 SKDKESET
+442 ET
-450 EESNTKETEKEKP
+450 EEP
-463 ENEELEKEKPEKEE
+463 Q
-477 SEKDKPEK
+477 
-485 EEPEKEKSEKEEPE
+485 
-499 KEKPEKEKPEKEKPE
+499 
-514 KEKSEKGKPEKEKSE
+514 
-529 KEEVDAEDKPK
+529 KEEVDAEDEPK
-540 DKESEQE
+540 DEEQE
-547 NKEQEPSSEVSDDSE
+547 PENEEQEPSPEESDDSE
-562 DDDKKKKGEKK
+562 DDEKKKKGECK

>member
-1 MMLTMANSKLIPFDF
+1 MAISNLMPFDF
-16 AYCSDKAKV
+16 AYCSDKTKV

-76 LLGNAGGEPD
+76 LLGNAGGELD

-103 SKSYKIGEDC
+103 SKTFKIGEDC

-170 LKDLEDGKLGVVGE
+170 LKDLEEGKLGVVGE

-231 REALSGQELSLNDDA
+231 REALSGQEVALNDDA

-272 VSVDYGSSW
+272 VSVDYGSTW

-289 LISEEELGADD
+289 LISEDELGATDT
-300 SESEEAAGDES
+300 ESEEAAGDEA

-332 DEESGNDDND
+332 EEESDGDDNSD
-342 NTSSDSDVDEPDEN
+342 TSSDSNVDEPDEN
-356 CEDDDSGSEPDDECG
+356 CKNADSDSESDDECG
-371 SNDNTSD
+371 SDINSPD
-378 EDTSKEDESQSKES
+378 EDVS
-392 ETDESKTE
+392 EESKTE
-400 ESDAEKSEKEEPE
+400 EPQKEEPE
-413 KEEVDTKEVDTEEA
+413 KEEVDVGDEP
-427 DTKEVD
+427 
-433 TKETDTKEK
+433 
-442 SKDKESET
+442 KD
-450 EESNTKETEKEKP
+450 
-463 ENEELEKEKPEKEE
+463 EE
-477 SEKDKPEK
+477 SE
-485 EEPEKEKSEKEEPE
+485 
-499 KEKPEKEKPEKEKPE
+499 
-514 KEKSEKGKPEKEKSE
+514 
-529 KEEVDAEDKPK
+529 PK
-540 DKESEQE
+540 D
-547 NKEQEPSSEVSDDSE
+547 KEQEPSPEESDDSE
-562 DDDKKKKGEKK
+562 DDEKKKKGECK